1 MENNRETPKDKIAV
15 ILSVYKKD
23 SIKCLGECIDSLLH
37 QTTDNITVIIGVDGP
52 VGDDMAQILLS
63 YEANQAIKVL
73 RFTENRGL
81 AAVLNDLIE
90 ECKKGGFEYYA
101 RMDADDISTKDRMA
115 LQVDYLKSHLEVDVV
130 GGAIEEIDTK
140 SELRGKKV
148 SYPLTHEECRNF
160 FAYRNPM
167 AHPTVM
173 FRKSFF
179 EKVKGYRTE
188 YRINQDTMIWLD
200 GFLNGCIFANV
211 PETVLYFR
219 VDDSLFKGRRHG
231 WKYAKR
237 LFKNRMLVNKEM
249 HYGVGAFFYAIAMFC
264 KRISPVWLIKI
275 AYKYR

>member
-1 MENNRETPKDKIAV
+1 MRTKDIKKDRIAV
-15 ILSVYKKD
+15 ILSVYRND
-23 SIKCLGECIDSLLH
+23 SIICLKECIESLRQ
-37 QTTDNITVIIGVDGP
+37 QTVQGITVFIGVDGP
-52 VGDDMAQILLS
+52 IGEEMSELFAL
-63 YEANQAIKVL
+63 YEKENVARII
-73 RFTENRGL
+73 RFEKNRGL

-90 ECKKGGFEYYA
+90 ICKSEGYEYLA
-101 RMDADDISTKDRMA
+101 RMDADDISVKNRIE
-115 LQVDYLKSHLEVDVV
+115 LQVDFLKNHPEVDVV
-130 GGAIEEIDTK
+130 GGAIEEIDEK

-148 SYPLTHEECRNF
+148 SYPLTHEECKKYF
-160 FAYRNPM
+160 GYRNPM

-173 FRKSFF
+173 FRRSFF
-179 EKVKGYRTE
+179 DKVKGYRNE

-200 GFLNGCIFANV
+200 GFLNGCIFANI

-237 LFKNRMLVNKEM
+237 LFKNRMLVNKEL
-249 HYGVGAFFYAIAMFC
+249 HYGVGPFLYAIAMFV